1 MDKLIQLLKRPTAL
15 GIAGLLIGLIFGL
28 VVLGW
33 GVWPV
38 EWVDGAP
45 KNLSADYQRNYLCMT
60 IDSYIRNQDQNL
72 MRLRWDSLGTG
83 AMKLLSELKPEDC
96 RFTSNAEIDNFKT
109 LMNVPAS
116 SSLSTSTQ
124 TSAATSATSTTT
136 KTNLLVQLLPV
147 LMFFL
152 LTVAAG
158 ATFFY
163 LLKKKSKLPSFQSKN
178 IDKDPLV
185 EDQKGFIPPAEST
198 EKDNILEK
206 PMAQF
211 MSSYRIGQ
219 DLYEES
225 FSIDS
230 ATGEFLGECG
240 IGIADTIGVGD
251 PKKVTALEMW
261 LFDKDDIQTATRVL
275 MSEHAY
281 DDQAIRARLLTK
293 GEPVLLKPGQN
304 FIMETSTL
312 QLEAKVA
319 DLVYGRGPLPEN
331 SFFQRLTL
339 EISVW
344 QKIH

>member
-1 MDKLIQLLKRPTAL
+1 MDGIKAFLKKPIAL
-15 GIAGLLIGLIFGL
+15 GLGGLLLGLFIGL

-38 EWVDGAP
+38 KWVDGTP
-45 KNLSADYQRNYLCMT
+45 NNLSDDYQRNFLCMT
-60 IDSYIRNQDQNL
+60 IDSYVRNQDQNL
-72 MRLRWDSLGTG
+72 MRLRWNSLGDQASNILG
-83 AMKLLSELKPEDC
+83 DLKPEDC
-96 RFTSNAEIDNFKT
+96 KFSSSLELDNFKT
-109 LMNVPAS
+109 LMNVVP
-116 SSLSTSTQ
+116 LSGATISTGF
-124 TSAATSATSTTT
+124 TTPT
-136 KTNLLVQLLPV
+136 PSVSKGSVFTQFLPV
-147 LMFFL
+147 LLFFL
-152 LTVAAG
+152 LTIAAG
-158 ATFFY
+158 IAFFY
-163 LLKKKSKLPSFQSKN
+163 LLRKKGKLPDIKSIGRAKKVTNTTSEEKKEFMSPN
-178 IDKDPLV
+178 
-185 EDQKGFIPPAEST
+185 EQKVGDT
-198 EKDNILEK
+198 LLEK

-211 MSSYRIGQ
+211 MASYRIGQ

-261 LFDKDDIQTATRVL
+261 LFDKDDIQTATKVL
-275 MSEHAY
+275 LSEHAFN
-281 DDQAIRARLLTK
+281 DQAIRTRLQTK
-293 GEPVLLKPGQN
+293 GEPVMLQPGQS

-312 QLEAKVA
+312 QLEARVA
-319 DLVYGRGPLPEN
+319 DLVYGHGPLPDN

>member
-1 MDKLIQLLKRPTAL
+1 MDNLKLFLKKPVGL
-15 GIAGLLIGLIFGL
+15 GIAGLLLGMIFGL

-33 GVWPV
+33 GIWPV
-38 EWVDGAP
+38 EWVNGTP
-45 KNLSADYQRNYLCMT
+45 NNLSADFQRQYLCMT

-72 MRLRWDSLGTG
+72 MRSRWNSLGGNATE
-83 AMKLLSELKPEDC
+83 LLSGLKPEDC
-96 RFTSNAEIDNFKT
+96 RFTSNAELDNFKT
-109 LMNVPAS
+109 QMSVVSSTITNQTPVVVTATPA
-116 SSLSTSTQ
+116 
-124 TSAATSATSTTT
+124 AT
-136 KTNLLVQLLPV
+136 KTNLFIQFLPV
-147 LMFFL
+147 LLFFL

-158 ATFFY
+158 VTFFY
-163 LLKKKSKLPSFQSKN
+163 LLKKKGKLPFLQPKN
-178 IDKDPLV
+178 IAEKNSPE
-185 EDQKGFIPPAEST
+185 EDQIEFMTASEPTG
-198 EKDNILEK
+198 KDSLLEK

-281 DDQAIRARLLTK
+281 NDQTIRARLQTK
-293 GEPVLLKPGQN
+293 GEPVLLKPGQS

-319 DLVYGRGPLPEN
+319 DLLYGHGPLPEN
-331 SFFQRLTL
+331 SFFQRLTM

>member
-1 MDKLIQLLKRPTAL
+1 MLLTKKPVAL
-15 GIAGLLIGLIFGL
+15 GLVGLLVGLIFGL

-45 KNLSADYQRNYLCMT
+45 NNLSADYQRNYLCMT

-83 AMKLLSELKPEDC
+83 ATKLLSDLKPEDC
-96 RFTSNAEIDNFKT
+96 RFTSSAEIDNFKI
-109 LMNVPAS
+109 LMNVTAS
-116 SSLSTSTQ
+116 SSSSTSKQ
-124 TSAATSATSTTT
+124 TPVTTPETLSSA
-136 KTNLLVQLLPV
+136 KVNGFVQFLPV
-147 LMFFL
+147 FLFFL

-163 LLKKKSKLPSFQSKN
+163 LLKKKSKFPSVQSKN
-178 IDKDPLV
+178 IEKDPLI
-185 EDQKGFIPPAEST
+185 EDQKGFIPPTEST

-275 MSEHAY
+275 MSEHAHG
-281 DDQAIRARLLTK
+281 DQATRARLLTK